1 VPCLPAFYEF
11 LNVRM
16 LVTATLSSSFQSG
29 EMLVSRFGKS
39 VFEMNE
45 FRIIKASEVWQ
56 ISDFPN
62 DTEMSK
68 LY

>member
-1 VPCLPAFYEF
+1 
-11 LNVRM
+11 
-16 LVTATLSSSFQSG
+16 
-29 EMLVSRFGKS
+29 MLVSRFGKS